1 MYLVYAIKSKTRNY
15 IYVGLTNN
23 IERRLKEHNEG
34 FNKTTKP
41 YRPFELIYWE
51 NYNTRIEARE
61 REKYLKT
68 GYGKEFLKK
77 LIWCRSGGIS
87 QRLTRRWSFLLLLL
101 FFFWVSKII
110 AEVAELVDALDS
122 KSSEA

>member
-1 MYLVYAIKSKTRNY
+1 MYSIYAIKSKTRNY

-23 IERRLKEHNEG
+23 IERRLKDHNAG

-41 YRPFELIYWE
+41 YRPFELIYRE

-77 LIWCRSGGIS
+77 LI
-87 QRLTRRWSFLLLLL
+87 
-101 FFFWVSKII
+101 
-110 AEVAELVDALDS
+110 
-122 KSSEA
+122 